1 MAEGPSPVPAG
12 AGARLFAEPEP
23 DRAAVE
29 VPQGGGVEPLARDAR
44 GDAGGG
50 GGRAGSPGRFPG
62 RVGEADDGAA
72 FDGGGGAS
80 VGLRPGVGGVPD
92 QDGSNSIPPRRIH
105 EICISRAQFTS
116 WDTITVNSNA

>member
-29 VPQGGGVEPLARDAR
+29 VPQGGGVEPLARDVR

-50 GGRAGSPGRFPG
+50 GGRAGSPGRLPG
-62 RVGEADDGAA
+62 RVGDADDGAVL
-72 FDGGGGAS
+72 DRGGGAS
-80 VGLRPGVGGVPD
+80 GGVRTAVGESHR
-92 QDGSNSIPPRRIH
+92 DGATNRRPWGRSVPPP
-105 EICISRAQFTS
+105 
-116 WDTITVNSNA
+116 